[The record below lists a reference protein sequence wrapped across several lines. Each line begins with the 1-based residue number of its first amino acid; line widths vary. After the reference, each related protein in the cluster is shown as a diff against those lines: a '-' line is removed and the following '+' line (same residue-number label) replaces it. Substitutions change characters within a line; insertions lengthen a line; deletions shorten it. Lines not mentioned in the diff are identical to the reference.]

1 MNSDILAKLTTTPLK
16 SSSWSFEEH
25 KQLLEMYLLF
35 CKHESSIF
43 KLIYSYHGCDS
54 YEDIF
59 RDYNK
64 KLLNDKADGVQIA
77 IDQIDQLLKQ

>member
-1 MNSDILAKLTTTPLK
+1 MNSDILAKLSTTSLK
-16 SSSWSFEEH
+16 SSTWTLEEH
-25 KQLLEMYLLF
+25 KQLLEMYLLL

-43 KLIYSYHGCDS
+43 KLIYGYHGCDS

-64 KLLNDKADGVQIA
+64 QLLKDKADGVQIA
-77 IDQIDQLLKQ
+77 IDEINQRLNQ